1 MERIQKLIA
10 QSGLCSRR
18 AAEELLA
25 AGRVTVNGAVAQLGD
40 KAAPTDTVC
49 VDGKPLTVV
58 EQKTYLMLHKP
69 RGYTCTLKDKFAE
82 HLVTE
87 LVADC
92 GARVFPVG
100 RLDKDSEGL
109 LLMSDDGAFM
119 QTMTHPRHGVEKV
132 YEVTVH
138 GALEGCE
145 ERLAAIRDLNGE
157 PIRPAKVRKLA
168 KNVLEVTISQ
178 GKNRQVRRMCAQV
191 GLTVERLKRV
201 KEHTLTLG
209 DLPCGAWRYLTD
221 DEIRSLQANG

>member
-1 MERIQKLIA
+1 MIA

-25 AGRVTVNGAVAQLGD
+25 AGRVTVNGAVARLGD
-40 KAAPTDTVC
+40 KAEPTDAVC
-49 VDGKPLTVV
+49 VDGKPLAVV
-58 EQKTYLMLHKP
+58 EKKTYLMLHKP
-69 RGYTCTLKDKFAE
+69 RGYTCTLKDKHAE

-109 LLMSDDGAFM
+109 LLMSDDGDFM

-132 YEVTVH
+132 YEVTVS
-138 GALEGCE
+138 GDLNGCE
-145 ERLAAIRDLNGE
+145 SRVAAVRDLDGE
-157 PIRPAKVRKLA
+157 PIRPAKVRRIA
-168 KNVLEVTISQ
+168 ERVIEVTISQ

-201 KEHTLTLG
+201 KEHTLALG
-209 DLPCGAWRYLTD
+209 DLPCGQWRYLTE
-221 DEIRSLQANG
+221 DEIRALQAGE

>member
-18 AAEELLA
+18 AAETLLIE
-25 AGRVTVNGAVAQLGD
+25 GRVTVNGALAKLGD
-40 KAAPTDTVC
+40 KAGATDTIC
-49 VDGKPLTVV
+49 VDGKPLQTV
-58 EQKTYLMLHKP
+58 EKKTYLMLHKP

-87 LVADC
+87 LVTGC

-100 RLDKDSEGL
+100 RLDKESEGL
-109 LLMSDDGAFM
+109 LLMSDDGDFM

-132 YEVTVH
+132 YEVTVS
-138 GALEGCE
+138 GALAGCE
-145 ERLAAIRDLNGE
+145 DRLAAVRNLDGE
-157 PIRPAKVRKLA
+157 PICPAKVRRLGER
-168 KNVLEVTISQ
+168 VLEVTISQ

-201 KEHTLTLG
+201 KEHTLALG
-209 DLPCGAWRYLTD
+209 ELPYGQWRYLTE
-221 DEIRSLQANG
+221 DEIHALQTGK